1 MVKNCSTILTRGSN
15 FTNITPHIKTAHMV
29 FSCTFMMPVTSHLT
43 FLSKSNTPQ
52 FIAPL
57 PNLDRGQNLKKSSRC
72 IVAPN
77 ALHKYAKWW
86 SFTIQT
92 LGGDSFWKK
101 RSKCNPGGQ
110 SAIGGVQKLSH
121 MLVPIKRLRLPR
133 DEHAAFAY
141 LFCMGVQ
148 NKNTNFWPRGQ
159 NLKILPGLSVRTL
172 EVCRKKFW
180 VSHSQ

>member
-1 MVKNCSTILTRGSN
+1 MLICRIQWLKTVQQFLTWGSN
-15 FTNITPHIKTAHMV
+15 FTNITPDVKTAHTV
-29 FSCTFMMPVTSHLT
+29 FNCTFMLPVTSNLT
-43 FLSKSNTPQ
+43 FLPVSNTPH
-52 FIAPL
+52 FIAPS

-77 ALHKYAKWW
+77 ALHKCAKWW

-121 MLVPIKRLRLPR
+121 MLVPMKRLKLPR

-148 NKNTNFWPRGQ
+148 KKITNFWPRGQ
-159 NLKILPGLSVRTL
+159 N
-172 EVCRKKFW
+172 
-180 VSHSQ
+180 